1 MNSSQ
6 RILFILCSAVLGA
19 CQAVTPP
26 ASASVVVAARLLSPS
41 PQARQELN
49 LATAKLLGIPSVS
62 LAEQTL
68 VDSSQFAYA
77 RKPRYDAA
85 GQLLQGRVIEQP
97 AIFKLEL
104 RGQQCWL
111 VYPQK
116 ARETLLTQAKCVAE

>member
-26 ASASVVVAARLLSPS
+26 ASAAVAARLLSPS
-41 PQARQELN
+41 PQARQELS
-49 LATAKLLGIPSVS
+49 LATAKLLGIPGVT

-68 VDSSQFAYA
+68 LDSSQFAYA
-77 RKPRYDAA
+77 RKPRHDAA